1 MSGMLEL
8 AALCLAAAASDGD
21 SIRCAN
27 VRQQLRLDAID
38 APELAGSPPCRANDK
53 RHLTAWCDHRHAIT
67 ARDYLRSVLRS
78 GEVRYRITGDGSYGR
93 LSAKVY
99 VNGQDVECLMVRAGM
114 ARVRY
119 GELIC
124 R

>member
-1 MSGMLEL
+1 MTPLL
-8 AALCLAAAASDGD
+8 ALCLSAMAHDGD

-38 APELAGSPPCRANDK
+38 APEMAGSPSCRDERRA
-53 RHLTAWCDHRHAIT
+53 TAWCDHRHAIA
-67 ARDYLRSVLRS
+67 ARDYLRAILRS
-78 GEVRYRITGDGSYGR
+78 GEVRYRITGDGSWGR

-99 VNGQDVECLMVRAGM
+99 VNNQDVECLMVKAGY

-119 GELIC
+119 GELEC

>member
-1 MSGMLEL
+1 MTPFL
-8 AALCLAAAASDGD
+8 ALCLVTAVHDGD
-21 SIRCAN
+21 SLRCQG

-67 ARDYLRSVLRS
+67 ARDYLRDVLRS
-78 GEVRYRITGDGSYGR
+78 GEVRYRITGDGSWGR
-93 LSAKVY
+93 LSAKVF

-119 GELIC
+119 GRLAC
-124 R
+124 